1 MNKVFVDTNIIL
13 DLLGQRQPHYPFAA
27 QLFTLSDN
35 GKVKLYVSSITFSN
49 LNYILS
55 KQFTNKKARQILTT
69 FKVLINIL
77 PINEKIIEL
86 ALASDFSDFE
96 DALQY
101 HCALSENCKILI
113 TRNAKDFKKAA
124 IAVMTPDEYL
134 MSLNSIEREL

>member
-96 DALQY
+96 DAIQY
-101 HCALSENCKILI
+101 FTAVENNISTIL
-113 TRNAKDFKKAA
+113 TRNLRDYKPAN
-124 IAVMTPDEYL
+124 ISVMTAEDFVKTNIKPE
-134 MSLNSIEREL
+134 NT